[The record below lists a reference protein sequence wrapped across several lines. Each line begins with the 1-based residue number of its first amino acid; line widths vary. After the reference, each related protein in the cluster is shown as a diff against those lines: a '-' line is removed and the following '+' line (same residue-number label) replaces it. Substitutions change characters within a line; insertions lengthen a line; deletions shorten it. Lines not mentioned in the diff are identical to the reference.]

1 MRLIWSKLAAWRLFF
16 LGKDLVLYFKQFQF
30 DGPTFFNY
38 IQHSKMQHFCSI
50 FQLTRCIR
58 ESWLTVMLFL
68 WSARLVRIYSL
79 TSFLN
84 TWKSKLCS
92 FFELP
97 AWWKCTHWP
106 LLTKLEAFESSKL
119 KKLEKQTLFIL
130 WAHRLVEIHSLTSF
144 DKSGGFWKL

>member
-1 MRLIWSKLAAWRLFF
+1 MRLIWSKLAVWRLFF
-16 LGKDLVLYFKQFQF
+16 LGKDLVLHFKQFRF
-30 DGPTFFNY
+30 DGATFTTIFN
-38 IQHSKMQHFCSI
+38 IQKCNI
-50 FQLTRCIR
+50 FVVFSNSPDASEKVDL
-58 ESWLTVMLFL
+58 MLFL